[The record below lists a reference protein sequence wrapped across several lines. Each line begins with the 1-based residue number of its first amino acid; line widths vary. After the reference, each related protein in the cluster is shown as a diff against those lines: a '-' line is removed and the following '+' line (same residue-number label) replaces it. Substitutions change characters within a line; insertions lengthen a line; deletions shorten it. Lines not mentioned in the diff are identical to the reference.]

1 MATNFVLQ
9 AKQKPCAIFAI
20 FTPYESVLGADD
32 RSEFF
37 VQYLKGHCHGN
48 QFSGKMG
55 QNYLPPCT
63 YRSVIPKSNGY
74 RYLNVRTNSVNDA
87 SISCE
92 NFVKFDPVTSE
103 LSGLICERQ
112 VRHSQKNVSFSRI
125 SPDILDRFLQSFHL
139 MKALYM
145 QMMDLYLIFQ
155 FFRRHCHSNQI
166 LLQKC
171 YQRRLI
177 PVAPLLENELQNH
190 GLAVR
195 INSGDDGATSSKNL
209 VNF

>member
-1 MATNFVLQ
+1 
-9 AKQKPCAIFAI
+9 
-20 FTPYESVLGADD
+20 
-32 RSEFF
+32 
-37 VQYLKGHCHGN
+37 
-48 QFSGKMG
+48 
-55 QNYLPPCT
+55 
-63 YRSVIPKSNGY
+63 
-74 RYLNVRTNSVNDA
+74 VRTNSVNDA